1 MLLLKKMINYAI
13 VVFSIII
20 LLLDLSNLLAYPINI
35 YRSLMYLAL
44 IIPILIIIL
53 DLGSNEALSKRIDI
67 ALSRRKSLVVQAII
81 ISVVVSI
88 GVVFSICY
96 ATSLINS
103 GTSLGMMYS
112 VDEVSINVSALPIA
126 AYIIYY
132 FLQQLYQYIVPKIC
146 KG

>member
-96 ATSLINS
+96 ATSIINS

-112 VDEVSINVSALPIA
+112 VDEVPINVSALPIA